1 MGKFIITE
9 EEKNNI
15 REMYGLLIE
24 QKYIQNYPGNL
35 LNFCGYRAIEQFEET
50 MGDPNGQTM
59 GQDYFEGEVQRYE
72 QMISSNI
79 ENTITNQVF
88 QKFPPKL
95 KMQIWSFMFN
105 STDASNGTIKWIA
118 GLGQAMGLNQNSDA
132 KNEQEYRIRVMDK
145 SSKEYADAINSI
157 KNFKGS
163 WDNVYNNYLKVLDQ
177 QYMSTANNNNK
188 KGSYENSWK
197 HRPTKLNQFYDQCS
211 GGSQQ
216 QGQQPTPTTPQP
228 KSQPNTPE
236 TITIDGNT
244 IDEFRANVI
253 KGSKDILIDESSVNF
268 TYTNNVFKVSYSTG
282 ETKIAGMT
290 LVVDPS
296 KTTLVSRITD
306 KSNIPKLYP
315 NLIRKEEW
323 KGKSGDLYYEF
334 LILKK

>member
-24 QKYIQNYPGNL
+24 QKYMQNYPGNL

-105 STDASNGTIKWIA
+105 STDASTGTIKWIA

-197 HRPTKLNQFYDQCS
+197 YRPTKLNQFYDQCS

-236 TITIDGNT
+236 TITIEVTGINSFQEEVKAKT
-244 IDEFRANVI
+244 SGGTSIDV
-253 KGSKDILIDESSVNF
+253 SSVVF
-268 TYTNNVFKVSYSTG
+268 SRTNSTFKVSYSTG
-282 ETKIAGMT
+282 ETKIDGMT
-290 LVVDPS
+290 LMIDETS
-296 KTTLVSRITD
+296 KDNLNDRI
-306 KSNIPKLYP
+306 KNNIKLRYP
-315 NLIRKEEW
+315 NLIQKDKW
-323 KGKSGDLYYEF
+323 KGEVGKWYYEF
-334 LILKK
+334 LILIK

>member
-1 MGKFIITE
+1 
-9 EEKNNI
+9 
-15 REMYGLLIE
+15 MYGLLIE